1 MRARTVFPAALRA
14 SLLAILVMLG
24 GCSVLGVLGA
34 ATPSHHARIVR
45 DLAYGE
51 GPRQKLDIYEP
62 VHGQETLPIVV
73 FFYGGTWQMGEK
85 KAYGFVAKALA
96 SKGYV
101 VAVPN
106 YRLYPEV
113 KYPGF
118 LRDSAQAVR
127 WTRDH
132 AGEYGG
138 DPKRIFLMGHSAGAY
153 NAVMLAVDRR
163 WLNAVGME
171 PGKDIRGA
179 VGLAGPYD
187 FLPITD
193 KKLKIIFGPRKG
205 WPDTQPMTFAG
216 PGDPPLWLVAGDR
229 DEVVDPG
236 NASRLAGRVR
246 AEGGEAEVKIYPS
259 VTHPLILGAFAGPLR
274 FVAPVLKDA
283 VAFMQAHDGP
293 AAPAPIAASP
303 SPSTARP

>member
-1 MRARTVFPAALRA
+1 MRARDVLSRALKA
-14 SLLAILVMLG
+14 SLLAALVMLG
-24 GCSVLGVLGA
+24 GCSVLTVLGA

-45 DLAYGE
+45 DLAYGA
-51 GPRQKLDIYEP
+51 GPRQTLDIYEP
-62 VHGQETLPIVV
+62 VHGAEPLPMVV

-85 KAYGFVAKALA
+85 KAYAFVAKALA
-96 SKGYV
+96 AKGYV

-113 KYPGF
+113 RYPDF

-132 AGEYGG
+132 AADYGG

-171 PGKDIRGA
+171 PRTDIRGA
-179 VGLAGPYD
+179 LGLAGPYD

-193 KKLKIIFGPRKG
+193 KKLKIIFGPRQG
-205 WPDTQPMTFAG
+205 WPDTQPITFADG
-216 PGDPPLWLVAGDR
+216 RDPPLWLAAGLN
-229 DEVVDPG
+229 DEVIDPG
-236 NASRLAGRVR
+236 NATRLAARVR
-246 AEGGEAEVKIYPS
+246 DRGGEAEAKLYPS
-259 VTHPLILGAFAGPLR
+259 LTHPLILGAFAGPLR
-274 FVAPVLKDA
+274 FVAPVLRDA
-283 VAFMQAHDGP
+283 VGFMRAHDVDMAP
-293 AAPAPIAASP
+293 AARS
-303 SPSTARP
+303 